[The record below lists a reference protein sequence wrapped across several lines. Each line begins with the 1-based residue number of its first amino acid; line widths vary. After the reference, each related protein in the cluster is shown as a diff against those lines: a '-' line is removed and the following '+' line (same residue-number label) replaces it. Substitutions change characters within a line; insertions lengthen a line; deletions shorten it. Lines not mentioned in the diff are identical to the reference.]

1 MFKTEPTTD
10 QIRAMLPKR
19 LSSKLPREIGVVL
32 LKPEESA
39 KLNMIYRNKNKAT
52 NVLSFNYG
60 PDYGE
65 ILICPEIVKKEAKE
79 QGNSQDFQMT
89 WMVAHGMIHLSEL
102 HHERSQV
109 ADGEFAKLEGKILSK
124 IFNKNPRV

>member
-1 MFKTEPTTD
+1 MFKIKPIID
-10 QIRAMLPKR
+10 HIRAMLPKR

-60 PDYGE
+60 SDYGE

-79 QGNSQDFQMT
+79 AGNTQVFQMT
-89 WMVAHGMIHLSEL
+89 WMMVHGMIHLSEL
-102 HHERSQV
+102 HHEKSQV
-109 ADGEFAKLEGKILSK
+109 ADGEFAKLEGKILSQ
-124 IFNKNPRV
+124 IFKKKPRV